1 MRGPSN
7 RGFGWS
13 LALRGRVRE
22 DLERDLSGLVGEIE
36 AQVAA
41 YFPEED
47 GYAVATRVA
56 TRAAQGRSLEVTVR
70 RGDFSA
76 HVSMDG
82 RCPAEDVVDGLVRV
96 SGLAGSRALAA
107 AELRGLRASA
117 ALRGVMGAV
126 GAGLI
131 GLMLASMLVI
141 PPRFA
146 VETLFFLSGLLM
158 VVISVLTLMTTVGI
172 GGWLGDRLAGWL
184 FHKAAAQAASD
195 AALHQDLQRW
205 RALCRL
211 LISRRALLDGG
222 LRGQPFRNERVSG
235 SLIEA

>member
-1 MRGPSN
+1 MRAPSS

-22 DLERDLSGLVGEIE
+22 DLERDLAGLVGEIE

-41 YFPEED
+41 YFPEEE
-47 GYAVATRVA
+47 GYAVEARATKG
-56 TRAAQGRSLEVTVR
+56 RALEVTVR
-70 RGDFSA
+70 RGDFDA

-82 RCPAEDVVDGLVRV
+82 RCSAEQVVDGAVRV

-107 AELRGLRASA
+107 AELRGLRAAA
-117 ALRGVMGAV
+117 ALRWVMGAF

-172 GGWLGDRLAGWL
+172 GGWLGDRIAGRL
-184 FHKAAAQAASD
+184 RYKAAASAASD
-195 AALHQDLQRW
+195 AALHHDLQRW

-222 LRGQPFRNERVSG
+222 LRGQPFRNERASG